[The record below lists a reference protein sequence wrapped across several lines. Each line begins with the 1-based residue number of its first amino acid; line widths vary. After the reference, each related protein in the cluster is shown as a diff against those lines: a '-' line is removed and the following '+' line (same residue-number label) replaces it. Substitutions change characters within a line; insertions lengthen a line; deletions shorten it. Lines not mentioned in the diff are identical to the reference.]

1 MIKSTLFIFM
11 VIMLLSA
18 TCHAFNTQEH
28 SDDTPWQIFE
38 HTIRGKNELCPSVA
52 RGYVAKTFHT
62 KNKMGFDTRTEISY
76 EGWVRNITQENK
88 VMFSVGLEF

>member
-1 MIKSTLFIFM
+1 MKTLIFVLVM
-11 VIMLLSA
+11 
-18 TCHAFNTQEH
+18 AFVMPCYAAFDTQEH
-28 SDDTPWQIFE
+28 GKDTPWEIFSG
-38 HTIRGKNELCPSVA
+38 TIRGKNELCPSVA

-62 KNKMGFDTRTEISY
+62 KDKVGFDTRAEASY